1 MDTQRLIMFVVFSF
15 SVLMLWDAWQKEQ
28 HPQPAQTPP
37 ATVASSQGG
46 LPGPNASVPVLPQ
59 VAAPGAAQQLSKGE
73 RIKVRTDALYVEID
87 TVGGDIRR
95 LELTR
100 HHDDADKS
108 KNFVLLSDQKPNTY
122 IAQSGL
128 IGNVLPTHK
137 TLFSAQGSEFSL
149 AEGAKDLKIK
159 LSAPASAGVQVDK
172 IFTFHRDSYV
182 VDVEYQIRNGGDGAI
197 SPHAYYQLVRDDSA
211 SKGDS
216 MFISTYAGPAV
227 YTDQQ
232 KFQKVSFTD
241 IEKGKATYQKQSNDG
256 WVAML
261 QHYFLSAW
269 LPRNGM
275 AREFY
280 TKSMGD
286 KLYAAGVI
294 LPVGSIAPGASGV
307 ISVPLYAGP
316 QEQENLSKLAPGLD
330 LTVDYGWLTII
341 AAPLFWVLSKI
352 QNMVNNWGVAIILLT
367 VLIKLAFYPLAA
379 KSYRS
384 MAHMRVL
391 GPKLQKLKEHYGD
404 DRQRLHQ
411 AMMDLYKTEKVN
423 PLGGCLPVVV
433 QIPVF
438 IALYWVL
445 LASVEMRH
453 APFALWIQDLS
464 AADPY
469 YVLPIIMG
477 ITMIIQTKLNP
488 TPPDPI
494 QAKVM
499 MVMPF
504 AFSIFFFFFPAGLV
518 LYWVVNNVLSIAQ
531 QWQITRSME
540 QMQAAKGHGKH

>member
-15 SVLMLWDAWQKEQ
+15 SVLMLWDVWQKEQ
-28 HPQPAQTPP
+28 HPQTVQTTPAVTAAKNAVPVPNANVP
-37 ATVASSQGG
+37 ATLPVSG
-46 LPGPNASVPVLPQ
+46 LES
-59 VAAPGAAQQLSKGE
+59 AQHLEKGQ
-73 RIKVRTDALYVEID
+73 RIKVHTDALFVEID

-95 LELTR
+95 LELIK
-100 HHDDADKS
+100 HHDGEDKS
-108 KNFVLLSDQKPNTY
+108 KNFVLFSDQKPNTY
-122 IAQSGL
+122 IAQTGL
-128 IGNVLPTHK
+128 IGNTLPTHK
-137 TLFSAQGSEFSL
+137 TLFTAQGSEFSL
-149 AEGAKDLKIK
+149 ATGAEELKVKI
-159 LSAPASAGVQVDK
+159 SAPTTTGVQVDK
-172 IFTFHRDSYV
+172 IFTFHRGSYV
-182 VDVEYQIRNGGDGAI
+182 VDVEYQIHNGSGTAL

-211 SKGDS
+211 SQGDS
-216 MFISTYAGPAV
+216 MFVSTYAGPAV
-227 YTDQQ
+227 YTELQ
-232 KFQKVSFTD
+232 KFQKVDFSD
-241 IEKGKATYQKQSNDG
+241 IEKGKVSYQKQSKDG

-269 LPRNGM
+269 LPKNGVE
-275 AREFY
+275 REFY
-280 TKSMGD
+280 TKPVGD

-294 LPVGSIAPGASGV
+294 LPVGSIAPGASGT

-316 QEQENLSKLAPGLD
+316 QEQESLNKLAPGLD
-330 LTVDYGWLTII
+330 LTVDYGLFTII

-352 QNMVNNWGVAIILLT
+352 QSMVNNWGVAIILLT

-411 AMMDLYKTEKVN
+411 AMMELYKTEKVN

-438 IALYWVL
+438 ISLYWVL

-464 AADPY
+464 AVDPY

-499 MVMPF
+499 MMMPLV
-504 AFSIFFFFFPAGLV
+504 FSVFFFFFPSGLV

-531 QWQITRSME
+531 QWQITRAME
-540 QMQAAKGHGKH
+540 KLQAEKGHGKN